1 MTHPTAQDAKPSSS
15 DEENGYKVYPSRWFM
30 LFVASMLNLTTSM
43 NWITFAAAAD
53 VSVEFY
59 QISTFQLNLLSMC
72 FVLITIPVGL
82 TAAWLTDTF
91 GLRLTFMIAAW
102 TNGVGSLL
110 RNISAMDF
118 VPLENKY
125 SVVLT
130 GQILVACG
138 EKFVM
143 MMPTKLAAIW
153 FPENQRA
160 LANMLGG
167 ITDALGNMVA
177 FILVPQMVDVK
188 SDIPLMLWVLSV
200 PALCLT
206 LVTTIGVR
214 KSVPPTPPSASAAT
228 VNKAFYPGLKKL
240 IRNKAYLVLNLAF
253 GTGFG
258 VYVSILVLLEQSLCP
273 RGYSDVII
281 YFFVLY

>member
-1 MTHPTAQDAKPSSS
+1 
-15 DEENGYKVYPSRWFM
+15 
-30 LFVASMLNLTTSM
+30 
-43 NWITFAAAAD
+43 
-53 VSVEFY
+53 
-59 QISTFQLNLLSMC
+59 
-72 FVLITIPVGL
+72 
-82 TAAWLTDTF
+82 
-91 GLRLTFMIAAW
+91 MIAAW

-167 ITDALGNMVA
+167 IS
-177 FILVPQMVDVK
+177 K
-188 SDIPLMLWVLSV
+188 SS
-200 PALCLT
+200 
-206 LVTTIGVR
+206 
-214 KSVPPTPPSASAAT
+214 KPS
-228 VNKAFYPGLKKL
+228 
-240 IRNKAYLVLNLAF
+240 
-253 GTGFG
+253 
-258 VYVSILVLLEQSLCP
+258 
-273 RGYSDVII
+273 
-281 YFFVLY
+281 